1 MLWGSSRPGRR
12 AEEFLVADLQ
22 RGRSR
27 HSRTEGLGGGRRA
40 GRAQPGSAGGRRRAG
55 AVARARPCGAAPAP
69 REASA
74 AGRRGC
80 GRAGLRP
87 RGAPGSQPARPG
99 PASPER
105 GPRGPSAAA
114 PRVPGPRRP
123 RGREIQTARARPA
136 GVLRAAAV
144 TSAPAM
150 RRAARLPDRGGRPGG
165 AAFPERESDF

>member
-1 MLWGSSRPGRR
+1 MLWGSSRPGGR

-74 AGRRGC
+74 AGEARVRARVCGPVGRRGFSPPARAPPRRRV
-80 GRAGLRP
+80 GRAALRRRACVP
-87 RGAPGSQPARPG
+87 GRYRGGGRFKR
-99 PASPER
+99 PER
-105 GPRGPSAAA
+105 GRL
-114 PRVPGPRRP
+114 
-123 RGREIQTARARPA
+123 
-136 GVLRAAAV
+136 GVLRG
-144 TSAPAM
+144 
-150 RRAARLPDRGGRPGG
+150 RGDLGARD
-165 AAFPERESDF
+165 A